1 MRFIENNM
9 EEAVDA
15 YWGNRGHWESLP
27 DDINDFKP
35 FTDWAMVVPID
46 HGYDESKPESELTLA
61 DMQKAAE
68 FRGGKCLSE
77 TMEKGDWTG
86 KLRFQCAFGHTFEAS
101 PRLVLEGGHWC
112 PQCERE
118 SWNYA
123 ARAKVDPL
131 VAQVWTPLHTAAA
144 PARRQLTSRS
154 RQARASSAGP
164 SAAQAASSGGPP
176 GARASAQQA

>member
-1 MRFIENNM
+1 
-9 EEAVDA
+9 
-15 YWGNRGHWESLP
+15 
-27 DDINDFKP
+27 
-35 FTDWAMVVPID
+35 
-46 HGYDESKPESELTLA
+46 
-61 DMQKAAE
+61 MQTAAE

-123 ARAKVDPL
+123 ARAKVDPFF
-131 VAQVWTPLHTAAA
+131 AQVWNPMLTAVE
-144 PARRQLTSRS
+144 PAREYPKTVSELDV
-154 RQARASSAGP
+154 
-164 SAAQAASSGGPP
+164 
-176 GARASAQQA
+176 